1 MHIAHVP
8 TFHFVSE
15 TFLCDINM
23 VIRVRV
29 YVYDSVNY
37 EIMYMT
43 T

>member
-1 MHIAHVP
+1 MLVCIRGMHMHIAHVP
-8 TFHFVSE
+8 A
-15 TFLCDINM
+15 CDIKM
-23 VIRVRV
+23 AIRVRV